1 MSEPDYYYYTR
12 PFKKDKHV
20 DLSEYS
26 EEAVRYIHQRLR
38 SIDVTV
44 VDFVEALG
52 IQRTTWYGWRAGTTV
67 PSKET
72 WQRVLRVAKRF
83 GIK

>member
-1 MSEPDYYYYTR
+1 M
-12 PFKKDKHV
+12 

-26 EEAVRYIHQRLR
+26 EEAVNYIHHHLALQE
-38 SIDVTV
+38 VTIA
-44 VDFVEALG
+44 DFSEALG
-52 IQRTTWYGWRAGTTV
+52 IKRGTWYGWKLGTTI

-72 WQRVLRVAKRF
+72 WQRVLRVARRF

>member
-1 MSEPDYYYYTR
+1 MA
-12 PFKKDKHV
+12 V

-26 EEAVRYIHQRLR
+26 EEAVKHIDIRVR
-38 SIDVTV
+38 SAGYTV
-44 VDFVEALG
+44 ADFSEALG
-52 IQRTTWYGWRAGTTV
+52 INRQTWYAWRGGTTI
-67 PSKET
+67 PAKET

>member
-1 MSEPDYYYYTR
+1 M
-12 PFKKDKHV
+12 V

-26 EEAVRYIHQRLR
+26 EEAVNYIHHHLLLQSTLI
-38 SIDVTV
+38 S
-44 VDFVEALG
+44 DFSEALG
-52 IQRTTWYGWRAGTTV
+52 IKRGTWYGWKLGNTT

-72 WQRVLRVAKRF
+72 WQRVLRVARRF

>member
-1 MSEPDYYYYTR
+1 MMT
-12 PFKKDKHV
+12 V
-20 DLSEYS
+20 DISEYS
-26 EEAVRYIHQRLR
+26 KEAVSYIHHSIR
-38 SIDVTV
+38 SMSVTI
-44 VDFVEALG
+44 VDFSEALG
-52 IQRTTWYGWRAGTTV
+52 INRQTWYGWKYGTAT

>member
-1 MSEPDYYYYTR
+1 M
-12 PFKKDKHV
+12 V

-26 EEAVRYIHQRLR
+26 EEAVSYIHHCFRLM
-38 SIDVTV
+38 DVTV
-44 VDFVEALG
+44 VDFSEALG
-52 IQRTTWYGWRAGTTV
+52 ISRMTWYAWKSGGTM

-83 GIK
+83 GIE